1 MKAKLRNKWTTALR
15 SGEYRQCRGALR
27 DGKGGFC
34 CLGVLRRV
42 GAQNGIRI
50 RKSRS
55 GELLTES
62 CGLSTTEQNVL
73 ATMNDGDSYGENS
86 KTFAQIA
93 NYIENTL

>member
-34 CLGVLRRV
+34 CLGVLRLV

-50 RKSRS
+50 RKSRK

-73 ATMNDGDSYGENS
+73 ANMNDGGSYGENP